1 MKFCSQCGHQLRKQD
16 NYCAECGA
24 KAEQP
29 SSMAEEAAP
38 QLSTDQAEAQAP
50 PPADAE
56 PAAAEAHPASSVP
69 DAARPVDPMFP
80 PRRRM
85 SGPIKVLIAC
95 AVVLVVGLI
104 GGYAAGMYVY
114 HPDRVIEAF
123 QEAIEQEDANRLS
136 ELLIPASE
144 SMGRDEE
151 DVARLAAYYRTHQAD
166 LEKAVE
172 SLKAQAA
179 EEADADAP
187 LRLVADGKHWFIYDA
202 YRIEV
207 APYEIVVHTNMADV
221 EVFVDDRPIG
231 IARSDQLSFE
241 AGPFWPGEYEVKAVY
256 NGEFAV
262 LENKQEVELYDDRR
276 AEVTLAIEASYA
288 QIRSEIE
295 DAVVY
300 INGEST
306 GRSVSEFEDGL
317 LGPLLFDGKTT
328 LQAEAEFPWGTFMSE
343 EIVLTPEMENAVLP
357 FLFEE
362 AYLAARE
369 QVMDAVNEFLASWV
383 PAYMTMDISQFTNI
397 TEERRSLFASDFQ
410 WMMET
415 GQRFTAEIVGSEF
428 DLNSFVLDGGYNGQP
443 YRAEIEV
450 AYVLTNAAWY
460 YEGEEPQLSDMASFI
475 RYELIYEEETGQ
487 WIISYFTALDGIDF
501 SNTQAFTYE

>member
-85 SGPIKVLIAC
+85 CGPIKVLIAC

-179 EEADADAP
+179 GEADADAP

-241 AGPFWPGEYEVKAVY
+241 VGPF
-256 NGEFAV
+256 
-262 LENKQEVELYDDRR
+262 
-276 AEVTLAIEASYA
+276 LA
-288 QIRSEIE
+288 
-295 DAVVY
+295 
-300 INGEST
+300 
-306 GRSVSEFEDGL
+306 
-317 LGPLLFDGKTT
+317 
-328 LQAEAEFPWGTFMSE
+328 
-343 EIVLTPEMENAVLP
+343 
-357 FLFEE
+357 
-362 AYLAARE
+362 
-369 QVMDAVNEFLASWV
+369 
-383 PAYMTMDISQFTNI
+383 
-397 TEERRSLFASDFQ
+397 
-410 WMMET
+410 
-415 GQRFTAEIVGSEF
+415 
-428 DLNSFVLDGGYNGQP
+428 GG
-443 YRAEIEV
+443 I
-450 AYVLTNAAWY
+450 
-460 YEGEEPQLSDMASFI
+460 
-475 RYELIYEEETGQ
+475 
-487 WIISYFTALDGIDF
+487 
-501 SNTQAFTYE
+501 